1 MRTSRYASSRQ
12 KACQNCSAAK
22 ARCDRRAS
30 RCTRCTQRGLR
41 CSYPQ
46 DNSPAKTAGQS
57 NTTNDVVEPQSP
69 VSVSDS
75 LAAGL
80 GSTMSAHSSAGYS
93 SLASAVGIMASGPL
107 PNTPANAPSSPHTV
121 GVSPRDW
128 SRDAQRN
135 LSESLDGLRFSDLDL
150 ICPIN
155 VDEITTR
162 WMNPYIPDPGQKV
175 KNYPANVTSFIS
187 RVLKSYTAVATRG
200 NGTLPFIHPAQ
211 MKQHLSHSPLATCL
225 SLTRMCQDPLPGSE
239 NTAAGIIQREMDQ
252 LTELHKTFDH
262 MSLLATF
269 QAYLIYT
276 MVLFFRL
283 SQARHNGLR
292 QAMINLQELAH
303 ASSRQGLVC
312 AADQKRA
319 RPSWEEWIVTETK
332 RRTLY
337 VMYLF
342 DSILSAHEGLPTY
355 LGTELEGLPAPASKS
370 LWQAKTRSDWERAY
384 NIHLAEWTERSL
396 SIDELWPVP
405 EGFTESETATRQMRI
420 DRWLED
426 VDEFGTMLFAV
437 VSCTHGI

>member
-1 MRTSRYASSRQ
+1 
-12 KACQNCSAAK
+12 
-22 ARCDRRAS
+22 
-30 RCTRCTQRGLR
+30 
-41 CSYPQ
+41 
-46 DNSPAKTAGQS
+46 
-57 NTTNDVVEPQSP
+57 
-69 VSVSDS
+69 
-75 LAAGL
+75 
-80 GSTMSAHSSAGYS
+80 
-93 SLASAVGIMASGPL
+93 
-107 PNTPANAPSSPHTV
+107 
-121 GVSPRDW
+121 
-128 SRDAQRN
+128 
-135 LSESLDGLRFSDLDL
+135 
-150 ICPIN
+150 
-155 VDEITTR
+155 
-162 WMNPYIPDPGQKV
+162 
-175 KNYPANVTSFIS
+175 
-187 RVLKSYTAVATRG
+187 
-200 NGTLPFIHPAQ
+200 
-211 MKQHLSHSPLATCL
+211 
-225 SLTRMCQDPLPGSE
+225 
-239 NTAAGIIQREMDQ
+239 
-252 LTELHKTFDH
+252 
-262 MSLLATF
+262 
-269 QAYLIYT
+269 
-276 MVLFFRL
+276 
-283 SQARHNGLR
+283 
-292 QAMINLQELAH
+292 MINLQELAH